1 MKNTPA
7 WASSCDTSEQQTIL
21 SFPSGLKK
29 VTFEVIFLLKETVL
43 QLASYNY

>member
-1 MKNTPA
+1 MENTPA
-7 WASSCDTSEQQTIL
+7 WASSCYTLEQQTIL
-21 SFPSGLKK
+21 SFSSGLKK